1 MGKFFANT
9 PVGIRLVMAGLLPVL
24 AFLYL
29 AASDVLNAVNQ
40 RRDAIQVRAV
50 GEETPLITKLIDEL
64 QRGRGL
70 AVLAISANTDASRR
84 NFLAQRG
91 KIDQALGTLK
101 TRVATLSA
109 DDVGAAALQALQ
121 NGLKVEERLGAVAR
135 SMDQRALTAPK
146 VLAEF
151 NVMIGDLARV
161 LYQVTE
167 TQSHARVV
175 RHLTALVAVAEA
187 KDRAGL
193 ERATGAR
200 GFSAPQFPGEAYQ
213 DFVRFRGE
221 QDGYLEIA
229 VNFTD
234 GAVRETLAGLPHTQ
248 ETKDVREFRALAL
261 KALFEPEAKP
271 ETSAQWFDKASA
283 HVGQL
288 ANIELKIAEQLTKD
302 ADVAV
307 KLASA
312 HVRALSILIAIL
324 LTVVVAAL
332 YFVIRSI
339 SRPIAELVS
348 DAGRLAAGDT
358 SVRFATAERKDEIG
372 TVAGAVAKFR
382 DNVIDQQKTAEK
394 FAREVDAK
402 EALNRNM
409 ESSVESFRAVAEE
422 LLSTVGENAGVMRD
436 TAHAL
441 TGVAGDAS
449 AQAVSAAAASE
460 QTATNVNTVAA
471 ASEELASSIQEIGRQ
486 VEQATRAIRA
496 AGSTT
501 ERSTTEIEG
510 LAAAGQRIGAVVD
523 LIQAIAAQ
531 TNLLALNATIEAAR
545 AGEAGRGFAV
555 VASEV
560 KSLAAQTAKATE
572 EIAQQVAGIQ
582 TSTRNAVAAVSDVA
596 TAMREIDEV
605 TTAIASA
612 VEEQG
617 AATREISSNVQM
629 AAQGTQ
635 TLAGNIATVNDA
647 IEETTRSAEQ
657 VLVASG
663 SVTASAE
670 TLAAEVKKF
679 FVALRHGPMDRRQGD
694 DPNFKGPDR
703 RADRRGS
710 RANRAA

>member
-332 YFVIRSI
+332 YFVICSI

-409 ESSVESFRAVAEE
+409 DSSVESFRAVAEE

-657 VLVASG
+657 VLAASG
-663 SVTASAE
+663 SVTTSAE

>member
-1 MGKFFANT
+1 MRNLFANT
-9 PVGIRLVMAGLLPVL
+9 PIGIRLVMAGLLPVL

-29 AASDVLNAVNQ
+29 AASDVLDAVSQ
-40 RRDAIQVRAV
+40 RRDAIQVRTV

-70 AVLAISANTDASRR
+70 AVLAISANTDATRR
-84 NFLAQRG
+84 NFLAQRE
-91 KIDQALGTLK
+91 KIDQALSTLK
-101 TRVATLSA
+101 TRVAILSA

-135 SMDQRALTAPK
+135 SMDQRGLTAAK
-146 VLAEF
+146 ALAEF
-151 NVMIGDLARV
+151 NAMIGDLVRV

-167 TQSHARVV
+167 TQSHARVA
-175 RHLTALVAVAEA
+175 RHLTALVALAEA

-193 ERATGAR
+193 ERAIGAR
-200 GFSAPQFPGEAYQ
+200 GFSTPQFPGEVYQ

-221 QDGYLEIA
+221 QDGYLAIA

-234 GAVRETLAGLPHTQ
+234 GAVRETLAGLSHTKEAKEIQ
-248 ETKDVREFRALAL
+248 EFRALAL
-261 KALFEPEAKP
+261 KMLFEAGAKS

-302 ADVAV
+302 ADAAV
-307 KLASA
+307 RFATV
-312 HVRALSILIAIL
+312 HVRALLILIAIL

-358 SVRFATAERKDEIG
+358 SVQFATAERKDEIG
-372 TVAGAVAKFR
+372 TVAGAVVKFR
-382 DNVIDQQKTAEK
+382 DNVIEQQKTAEK
-394 FAREVDAK
+394 FAREVEAK

-409 ESSVESFRAVAEE
+409 ESSVESFRTVAEE
-422 LLSTVGENAGVMRD
+422 LLSTVGANADVMRD

-441 TGVAGDAS
+441 TGIAGDAS

-460 QTATNVNTVAA
+460 ETATNVNTVAA

-486 VEQATRAIRA
+486 VEQATRAVRA

-582 TSTRNAVAAVSDVA
+582 NSTKIAVEAVKDIA
-596 TAMREIDEV
+596 TAMRQIDEV

-635 TLAGNIATVNDA
+635 TLAGNISTVNDA
-647 IEETTRSAEQ
+647 IGETTRSAEQ
-657 VLVASG
+657 VLAASG
-663 SVTASAE
+663 SVSASAE
-670 TLAAEVKKF
+670 RLAAEVKKF
-679 FVALRHGPMDRRQGD
+679 FVALRNGPMDRRQGA
-694 DPNFKGPDR
+694 DPNFKGSER

-710 RANRAA
+710 RANKAA